1 MAAKWK
7 RMFTCLDIQEVCLE
21 AAILQ
26 RVRNSSLNEWVSAE
40 DITGLKL
47 PTEVVNHIVVV
58 EERSARAEA
67 VLRSTVDCA
76 EVTMLA

>member
-1 MAAKWK
+1 
-7 RMFTCLDIQEVCLE
+7 MFTCLDIQEVCLE

-67 VLRSTVDCA
+67 VL
-76 EVTMLA
+76 